1 MGMFDK
7 DKEIGTPIT
16 DLYPLSHDN
25 ESKSFVLWDA
35 KVDSEKVDTEI
46 GPARKTRLIV
56 SDLNRDAAS
65 DRVEATTLASAIAD
79 KAEKA
84 DASDF
89 PAVVKLM
96 TVPSKKFGGTALVLQ
111 YVKPYTVPRDPF
123 EGMDSDAE
131 AEPVSAGRR
140 RK

>member
-1 MGMFDK
+1 MFDK

-16 DLYPLSHDN
+16 DIYPLSHDN
-25 ESKSFVLWDA
+25 ESKPFVLWGA
-35 KVDSEKVDTEI
+35 SVDSDTVDTEI
-46 GPARKTRLIV
+46 GPARKTRLVV
-56 SDLNRDAAS
+56 SDVNRDATS

-111 YVKPYTVPRDPF
+111 YVKPYKVSSDPF
-123 EGMDSDAE
+123 EGMETDSE
-131 AEPVSAGRR
+131 AEPATTGRR